1 MVLNNAFMKPLN
13 RLRSQ
18 ISTIFFILGYDMV
31 RCYNEDSVRV
41 VAKSIHTEIDDI
53 FDILEEKDV
62 NEENDISQTNI
73 KTIVFVTIPEVNIYI
88 YTGNPKIR
96 GPLLGLFLS

>member
-13 RLRSQ
+13 RLRPQ
-18 ISTIFFILGYDMV
+18 ISTIFFLLGYDMV

-53 FDILEEKDV
+53 FDILEDKDV

-73 KTIVFVTIPEVNIYI
+73 KTIVFVTIPEVNIYDL
-88 YTGNPKIR
+88 YRESQGSRT
-96 GPLLGLFLS
+96 LFNSI